1 MTTGAG
7 ATTALIVR
15 NLKQITELL
24 GVEKL
29 KHAASRGFL
38 ATATPLVNY
47 ADVYQAI
54 SDSTVVRIWF

>member
-38 ATATPLVNY
+38 ATATHLINY
-47 ADVYQAI
+47 ADDASQIAP
-54 SDSTVVRIWF
+54 SSKSGFN